1 MRHRSAYAL
10 LIVST
15 FVFSAS
21 PAATEPRAPLAAGGC
36 WMVLPKGGKPERTN
50 AAEVLCL
57 RGDGSGR
64 VRESQFYGDVA
75 ACARVSYR
83 TSNGPTLVEVDFG
96 ACTNGAPSHSL
107 LCASSSGRNPVPC
120 LQRVPGDDE
129 PVEMELYPLEGTG
142 S

>member
-1 MRHRSAYAL
+1 MRRRSVYVLLAASTLVVPAL
-10 LIVST
+10 
-15 FVFSAS
+15 
-21 PAATEPRAPLAAGGC
+21 PAAAEPRAPLAAGGC
-36 WMVLPKGGKPERTN
+36 WMVLPKGEKPERLN
-50 AAEVLCL
+50 ATEILCL
-57 RGDGSGR
+57 RRDGSGR

-75 ACARVSYR
+75 ACARVRYR

-120 LQRVPGDDE
+120 LQRVSGDDE
-129 PVEMELYPLEGTG
+129 PVEMELYPLDGAA

>member
-1 MRHRSAYAL
+1 MRHRSAYLFLIASTPLFAAL
-10 LIVST
+10 
-15 FVFSAS
+15 
-21 PAATEPRAPLAAGGC
+21 PAAAEPRAPLAAGGC
-36 WMVLPKGGKPERTN
+36 WMVLPKGEKPERLN
-50 AAEVLCL
+50 ATEILCL
-57 RGDGSGR
+57 RRDGSGR

-120 LQRVPGDDE
+120 LQSVPGDDE
-129 PVEMELYPLEGTG
+129 PVEMEVYPFEGAA